1 MVRRFFLLAG
11 LAATA
16 SGLFRDQA
24 GELDWR
30 VENVGAVSHAVYQ
43 QRRCYALTRAGGGQ
57 ALVAALNTRTGGVEW
72 RRALPPGEAG
82 DGVVVAGNAAVTLS
96 GRGSRLRAWRLGD
109 GALLWDAAAAGGAS
123 GAALLALNKHGAAGV
138 AGSDC
143 VVVALGGDAVA
154 ALDCGA
160 GRPVAGFPW
169 YAEPE
174 DDAKLAGALRSG
186 GAKGAPRVLS
196 VVAAADG
203 AGLLA
208 AGLAGDKAWVAYLDP
223 FAKGGGHAEASQ
235 AAVVTS
241 GCRDVA
247 LASRSGKAPPLL
259 ACLSGGDDVKAYD
272 AIAAL
277 NKGGAVPPLGSVA
290 GALNGAAADSLAAEP
305 NTGNRVL
312 RVAGG
317 GATRLLGGLRDDEM
331 ASGARTP
338 LVALGDGPCGASCAF
353 GAFATPVAFA
363 SGGGDGA
370 GRAFYASAAP
380 EAGGVATRVFEVG
393 GAAVGDA
400 DVAPLAVAAHGAPAA
415 VFPQVFDRAEGAG
428 LGYRAMVVTAAD
440 TVAMVG
446 AAKLS
451 WARDEALAHVTSAAF
466 VDAPPLE
473 SAAAPSAGV
482 PSFAAR
488 LASQRTAAAAFLGS
502 VCDALFSIFKDAAA
516 LKEAKKL
523 ANARR
528 YGFDKLAV
536 LANADAGRVFAVG
549 MHTGATAWSALIPKN
564 AAVSVV
570 KRGDRPELGVFA
582 RGVGV
587 SYLDAH
593 RGAPIGAAQPLP
605 AADVLI
611 PTRAVDPASGRD
623 AYLAAALEDDGAALE
638 AVPAAAGPAI
648 AASLEAAPLHF
659 HVVDEARGALRCF
672 MVAPGG
678 SRAVELGAVVVA
690 GGPGD
695 AILDVAYGDAGPVS
709 SKAHV
714 LGDDALLLKYLN
726 PHLAVVLSS
735 SPGGAPAPLLDAKLR
750 VADVAA
756 EDQVEPPTLY
766 VTLVDVVK
774 ASVAH
779 RVAVPH
785 GGAPAKAILNENWVI
800 YSYWNHKAKRAELG
814 SLSLHEGMI
823 ERFGL
828 SPFKVPEQESTASA
842 WSLPPPVALQRTFA
856 LPKPVTALGA
866 TATSRGIASKHVLLG
881 VEITSST
888 RLQCERMRRFRR
900 EAFCRAS
907 RTRRERSIRPKVS
920 RIDFDVTE
928 LERFEVCDFGAGAP
942 RRRAGPALRARP
954 ARARPAPAQ
963 PRRERQEPRGAEA
976 RRARARRGPPA
987 LRALR
992 APRAAVRRHLRPAD
1006 PQALGH
1012 LRHGRQA
1019 RVHVPRPRDGRR
1031 RLRLPPH
1038 AQRRL
1043 RPHRR
1048 RLQLRAP
1055 PPAPPRPLRRRA
1067 PPPQGRPGQEPRHP
1081 VGLGARAFGY
1091 AVLAHARPALADIG
1105 RSSTASGIVRSGR
1118 DGVGGRRA
1126 SRAADGSSAEVASR
1140 ASLPRPAA
1148 RAKSSTTT
1156 PERPTRGR
1164 AGRSKPVGRSCRSDA
1179 RATSFDRR
1187 RSARAFGP
1195 SSKEIDGRA
1204 PPGVEPAA

>member
-370 GRAFYASAAP
+370 GRAFWASAAP

-473 SAAAPSAGV
+473 SAAPSAGA

-488 LASQRTAAAAFLGS
+488 LALQRTAAAAFLGS

-582 RGVGV
+582 RGAGV

-593 RGAPIGAAQPLP
+593 RGAPIGDAQPLP
-605 AADVLI
+605 AADLLI

-881 VEITSST
+881 VEPGQLSA
-888 RLQCERMRRFRR
+888 LDRR
-900 EAFCRAS
+900 AL
-907 RTRRERSIRPKVS
+907 
-920 RIDFDVTE
+920 D
-928 LERFEVCDFGAGAP
+928 P
-942 RRRAGPALRARP
+942 RRPNLD
-954 ARARPAPAQ
+954 
-963 PRRERQEPRGAEA
+963 EN
-976 RRARARRGPPA
+976 
-987 LRALR
+987 
-992 APRAAVRRHLRPAD
+992 D
-1006 PQALGH
+1006 K
-1012 LRHGRQA
+1012 
-1019 RVHVPRPRDGRR
+1019 
-1031 RLRLPPH
+1031 
-1038 AQRRL
+1038 
-1043 RPHRR
+1043 
-1048 RLQLRAP
+1048 
-1055 PPAPPRPLRRRA
+1055 
-1067 PPPQGRPGQEPRHP
+1067 
-1081 VGLGARAFGY
+1081 
-1091 AVLAHARPALADIG
+1091 
-1105 RSSTASGIVRSGR
+1105 
-1118 DGVGGRRA
+1118 
-1126 SRAADGSSAEVASR
+1126 SRAARKRVERELDEGLRPYAPFVPLAPRSVVTYDQQILKLNAIYATDAKLEST
-1140 ASLPRPAA
+1140 SLVLATGVDVFGCRHTPSGAFDLIADDFNYALLLLLLLGLSVGALLLRKAA
-1148 RAKSSTTT
+1148 QAKNL
-1156 PERPTRGR
+1156 
-1164 AGRSKPVGRSCRSDA
+1164 AIQWV
-1179 RATSFDRR
+1179 
-1187 RSARAFGP
+1187 
-1195 SSKEIDGRA
+1195 
-1204 PPGVEPAA
+1204 